1 MEIRLIIPP
10 RRVYTLPMPETS
22 PLPAP
27 GGSEV
32 ELAPA
37 KVSDRFVAFLLD
49 LAPFLGGFIV
59 SMLFIEFKL
68 RPAPPSAGTF
78 LHAGALWAGLLL
90 AYQFVGNLIGG
101 TVGKRLMGLK
111 VVRLDGRPLGV
122 ARSLVRAV
130 GYFLSMPL
138 CNLGFLI
145 AFVHP
150 DSRTLHDLL
159 SGALVVETRAKN
171 SAEAFI
177 LFLGAACAICA
188 LFFGNIYYDLHKPLP
203 SDLLA
208 VQKAQEGLR
217 IMAQIEE
224 AYKARNGSY
233 TSALPDLVE
242 SSGDPAEFRKAM
254 ADIFDPNRFRIELGV
269 GKYRISGVAKDRAK
283 TWVRIEGP
291 RPAPEDGQ
299 HPRAPAR

>member
-1 MEIRLIIPP
+1 MSA
-10 RRVYTLPMPETS
+10 TS
-22 PLPAP
+22 PVP
-27 GGSEV
+27 GFASAAGSSAEI

-49 LAPFLGGFIV
+49 LVPFLGGFAA
-59 SMLFIEFKL
+59 SMFVFESKL
-68 RPAPPSAGTF
+68 RQVSPFP
-78 LHAGALWAGLLL
+78 GALLHIAALWTGLLM
-90 AYQFVGNLIGG
+90 AYQFVGNLTGG

-130 GYFLSMPL
+130 GYLLSMPL

-171 SAEAFI
+171 PAEAFI
-177 LFLGAACAICA
+177 LFLAAACAICA
-188 LFFGNIYYDLHKPLP
+188 LFFGNIYYDLHQPLP

-208 VQKAQEGLR
+208 VHKAQEGLK

-224 AYKARNGSY
+224 AYRAKNGSY
-233 TSALPDLVE
+233 TSVLPDLVE
-242 SSGDPAEFRKAM
+242 ASGDPAEFRKAM
-254 ADIFDPNRFRIELGV
+254 ADIFDPNLFRIELGV

-283 TWVRIEGP
+283 TRVRIEGP
-291 RPAPEDGQ
+291 QPP
-299 HPRAPAR
+299 PTK

>member
-1 MEIRLIIPP
+1 MA
-10 RRVYTLPMPETS
+10 ETT
-22 PLPAP
+22 PLSGFTAAPAADGAP
-27 GGSEV
+27 

-37 KVSDRFVAFLLD
+37 KISDRLVAFLMD
-49 LAPFLGGFIV
+49 LAPFLGGFIATIFVIGHKLHPGSV
-59 SMLFIEFKL
+59 S
-68 RPAPPSAGTF
+68 PATF
-78 LHAGALWAGLLL
+78 LRMGALWAGLLL
-90 AYQFVGNLIGG
+90 AYQFVGNLTGA

-111 VVRLDGRPLGV
+111 VVRRDGAPLGL

-150 DSRTLHDLL
+150 ESRTLHDIL
-159 SGALVVETRAKN
+159 SGALVAEAHAKN
-171 SAEAFI
+171 PAEAFV
-177 LFLGAACAICA
+177 LFLAAVCSICA

-208 VQKAQEGLR
+208 VQKAQEGLEILAR
-217 IMAQIEE
+217 IEE
-224 AYKARNGSY
+224 AYKAKTGAY

-254 ADIFDPNRFRIELGV
+254 AEIFEPHLFRIELGV

-283 TWVRIEGP
+283 TRVRIEGP
-291 RPAPEDGQ
+291 LPPPAK
-299 HPRAPAR
+299 

>member
-1 MEIRLIIPP
+1 MH
-10 RRVYTLPMPETS
+10 ETS
-22 PLPAP
+22 PLPVP
-27 GGSEV
+27 EGLEI
-32 ELAPA
+32 APA

-49 LAPFLGGFIV
+49 LAPFLGGFIASTSFV
-59 SMLFIEFKL
+59 QFKL
-68 RPAPPSAGTF
+68 PPALPLPGIF
-78 LHAGALWAGLLL
+78 LHTGALWAGLLL
-90 AYQFVGNLIGG
+90 AYQFVGNLTGG
-101 TVGKRLMGLK
+101 TVGKRLMGIK
-111 VVRLDGRPLGV
+111 AVRLDGRPLGLG
-122 ARSLVRAV
+122 RSLVRAV
-130 GYFLSMPL
+130 VYLFSMPL

-171 SAEAFI
+171 PAEAFI
-177 LFLGAACAICA
+177 LFLAAVCAICA

-208 VQKAQEGLR
+208 VQKAREGLG

-224 AYKARNGSY
+224 AYQAKNGSY

-242 SSGDPAEFRKAM
+242 SSGDPVEFRKAM
-254 ADIFDPNRFRIELGV
+254 SEIFDPNLFHIELGV

-283 TWVRIEGP
+283 TRVRIEGP
-291 RPAPEDGQ
+291 RPAS
-299 HPRAPAR
+299 AR

>member
-1 MEIRLIIPP
+1 MAEIPP
-10 RRVYTLPMPETS
+10 LSGFAATPVADGEL
-22 PLPAP
+22 
-27 GGSEV
+27 

-49 LAPFLGGFIV
+49 LAPFLGGFIA
-59 SMLFIEFKL
+59 SMLIIEFKL
-68 RPAPPSAGTF
+68 RPASPPPGTF
-78 LHAGALWAGLLL
+78 LHLGALWTGLLL
-90 AYQFVGNLIGG
+90 AYQFFGNLTGG

-111 VVRLDGRPLGV
+111 VVRLDGRPLGL

-130 GYFLSMPL
+130 GYLLSMPL

-171 SAEAFI
+171 PAEAFI
-177 LFLGAACAICA
+177 LFLAAACAICA

-208 VQKAQEGLR
+208 VQKARDGLG

-224 AYKARNGSY
+224 AYQAKNGSY
-233 TSALPDLVE
+233 TSALPDLVQA
-242 SSGDPAEFRKAM
+242 SGDPAEFRKAM
-254 ADIFDPNRFRIELGV
+254 ADIFEPNLFRIELGV
-269 GKYRISGVAKDRAK
+269 GRYRISGVAKDRAR
-283 TWVRIEGP
+283 TRVRIEGP
-291 RPAPEDGQ
+291 LP
-299 HPRAPAR
+299 APAR

>member
-1 MEIRLIIPP
+1 MA
-10 RRVYTLPMPETS
+10 ETS
-22 PLPAP
+22 PVSGFAAAPPA
-27 GGSEV
+27 GGEV

-49 LAPFLGGFIV
+49 LAPFLGGFIA
-59 SMLFIEFKL
+59 SMFFIGYKL
-68 RPAPPSAGTF
+68 HPGPIAQATF
-78 LHAGALWAGLLL
+78 FRIGALWAGLSL

-111 VVRLDGRPLGV
+111 VVRLDGRPLGL
-122 ARSLVRAV
+122 ARSLARAV
-130 GYFLSMPL
+130 GYFISMPL

-145 AFVHP
+145 AFLHP
-150 DSRTLHDLL
+150 QSRTLHDIL
-159 SGALVVETRAKN
+159 SGALVVEAHAKDP
-171 SAEAFI
+171 AEAFI
-177 LFLGAACAICA
+177 LFLAAACAICA

-224 AYKARNGSY
+224 AYKAKNGTY

-242 SSGDPAEFRKAM
+242 ASGDPAEFRKAM
-254 ADIFDPNRFRIELGV
+254 ADIFDPNLFRIELGV
-269 GKYRISGVAKDRAK
+269 GKYRISGVAKDRAR
-283 TWVRIEGP
+283 TRVRIAGP
-291 RPAPEDGQ
+291 LPPPAQ
-299 HPRAPAR
+299 

>member
-1 MEIRLIIPP
+1 MLGIRGIRLLPP
-10 RRVYTLPMPETS
+10 PARVYTFPMAETS
-22 PLPAP
+22 PLPGFAAAP
-27 GGSEV
+27 VAGGEL

-49 LAPFLGGFIV
+49 LAPFLGGFIAG
-59 SMLFIEFKL
+59 MLFVEFKL
-68 RPAPPSAGTF
+68 RPAPPPPGAF

-90 AYQFVGNLIGG
+90 AYQFVGNLTGG

-111 VVRLDGRPLGV
+111 VVRLDGRPLGW
-122 ARSLVRAV
+122 ARSLARAV

-138 CNLGFLI
+138 CNLGFLS
-145 AFVHP
+145 AFLHP

-171 SAEAFI
+171 PAEAFI
-177 LFLGAACAICA
+177 LFLAAACAICA

-208 VQKAQEGLR
+208 VQKAREGLR
-217 IMAQIEE
+217 ILAQIEE
-224 AYKARNGSY
+224 AYQAKNGSY

-242 SSGDPAEFRKAM
+242 ASGDPAEFRKAM

-283 TWVRIEGP
+283 TRVRIAGP
-291 RPAPEDGQ
+291 
-299 HPRAPAR
+299 